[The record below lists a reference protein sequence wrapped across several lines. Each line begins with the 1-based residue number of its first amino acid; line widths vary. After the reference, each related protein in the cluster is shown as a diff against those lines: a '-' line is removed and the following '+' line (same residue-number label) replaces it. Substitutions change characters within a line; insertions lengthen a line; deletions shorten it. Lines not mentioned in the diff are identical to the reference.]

1 VADQQVHTSANV
13 IQLAEVSVFFGP
25 RQILDSIN
33 VTIASGELVALV
45 GENGA
50 GKTTLVQCV
59 SGALAPNSG
68 TVTVCGQQ
76 PAAARRSGELAVV
89 WQDLA
94 LCDNLSVT
102 ANIFLGREPPGG
114 LLARRRMQ
122 AQAAAMLDRLGL
134 GVRDV
139 RSRTR
144 ELSGGERQAV
154 AIARAMMTGPRV
166 LVLDEPTSALGV
178 NETRRFERLL
188 RTLRGDGVAV
198 LLVSHRM
205 EQAFGLADRVV
216 ALRHGRLV
224 GDVTTVEAHADD
236 VVAMMSGLG
245 GDSAARR
252 HLARLSSLV
261 DQLAEVEP
269 SASLP
274 MIVSA
279 LSTAFGQQQM
289 CVHLAG
295 ANGELV
301 LGASVGI
308 APEVLHDLGRVR
320 DARRGGSI
328 GEAAATGLAVVVEDL
343 RLAPDRFGSGAGPV
357 SMWSV
362 PIQGSAGLYGVLSG
376 LADVP
381 GRPQDDQL
389 HLASVYASLAA
400 TAIERER
407 LLHDLA
413 RRNRVLESLRN
424 VLDGL
429 AGPEQLPASMRIA
442 LAALARG
449 LGADRACLVEADGSG
464 GAAWAHAADAD
475 GTHRPDAGLVGVPD
489 AGLAAVLAGP
499 VPDAGLGA
507 VCSISSLVKAVRF
520 EVGERRFRLGA
531 QWSEPA
537 RITADGMELLEG
549 AARSLRLALERE
561 VAERARAEADG
572 LRRASGLQR
581 DFIHRLSHELR
592 TPLTAITGYAS
603 TLGATDVT
611 WDAASQRR
619 FLAAI
624 GSESARMRRLV
635 GDLLDASAITS
646 GVLSI
651 QPDWCD
657 PPTILEAAVAAVP
670 DGLRQVRVEVDEV
683 PPVWADHD
691 RLEQVLVN
699 LLDNALRHG
708 AAPVTLRMYR
718 RGDQAVIEVR
728 DGGPGIAAELRPSV
742 LEPYVRGNTSVPG
755 AGLGLAICKG
765 IVDAHDGRIE
775 IIGVAAGTVVRVTL
789 PLDARPTETE
799 AARHG

>member
-1 VADQQVHTSANV
+1 VTVTPDALTQA
-13 IQLAEVSVFFGP
+13 IQLADVSVFVGP
-25 RQILDSIN
+25 RRVLDA
-33 VTIASGELVALV
+33 VTVAVAPGELVAVV

-59 SGALAPNSG
+59 SGALVPDAG
-68 TVTVCGQQ
+68 TVTVCGRQ
-76 PAAARRSGELAVV
+76 PAAARRGGQLAVV

-102 ANIFLGREPPGG
+102 ANIFLGREPGG
-114 LLARRRMQ
+114 GFLARRGMHAR
-122 AQAAAMLDRLGL
+122 AAALLDRLGL
-134 GVRDV
+134 GVKDLGR
-139 RSRTR
+139 RAG

-154 AIARAMMTGPRV
+154 AIARALLTNPRV

-178 NETRRFERLL
+178 NETRRFDRLL
-188 RTLRGDGVAV
+188 RSLRSTGVAV
-198 LLVSHRM
+198 LLVSHRI
-205 EQAFGLADRVV
+205 EQVFGLADRVV
-216 ALRHGRLV
+216 ALRHGRMV
-224 GDVTTVEAHADD
+224 ADVTTVEAHADD
-236 VVAMMSGLG
+236 VVAMMAGLS

-279 LSTAFGQQQM
+279 LSTAFGQQQL
-289 CVHLAG
+289 CVHIAAPDG
-295 ANGELV
+295 DLV

-308 APEVLHDLGRVR
+308 APNVLHDLRRVR
-320 DARRGGSI
+320 VGPGGGSI
-328 GEAAATGLAVVVEDL
+328 GEAASTGLAVVVEDL
-343 RLAPDRFGSGAGPV
+343 RHAPNSIGAGDGPV

-362 PIQGSAGLYGVLSG
+362 PIQGGVSVYGVLSG
-376 LADVP
+376 LADAP
-381 GRPQDDQL
+381 GRPQDDQIR
-389 HLASVYASLAA
+389 LASVYASLAA

-407 LLHDLA
+407 LLHNVA
-413 RRNRVLESLRN
+413 RRNRVLESLRG

-429 AGPEQLPASMRIA
+429 AGPTQLPASLRIA
-442 LAALARG
+442 LEALARG
-449 LGADRACLVEADGSG
+449 LGADGTCLAEVDGRGGEAWVHSAAATGQSGSAAGLSSLLARAAPGSDWPGG
-464 GAAWAHAADAD
+464 GARTVA
-475 GTHRPDAGLVGVPD
+475 P
-489 AGLAAVLAGP
+489 
-499 VPDAGLGA
+499 
-507 VCSISSLVKAVRF
+507 LVKAVPF
-520 EVGERRFRLGA
+520 EVGDRRFLLGA
-531 QWSEPA
+531 QWSTSA
-537 RITADGMELLEG
+537 RVTGDGIELLES
-549 AARSLRLALERE
+549 AARSLRLAVERDI
-561 VAERARAEADG
+561 AERARAEADG
-572 LRRASGLQR
+572 LRRVSDLQR

-603 TLGATDVT
+603 TLSATDVT

-624 GSESARMRRLV
+624 ATESARMGRLV
-635 GDLLDASAITS
+635 GDLLDASAISS

-657 PPTILEAAVAAVP
+657 PPAILEAAVTAVP
-670 DGLRQVRVEVDEV
+670 GGAREVRVEIEAV

-718 RGDQAVIEVR
+718 IGEQAAIEVADAGR
-728 DGGPGIAAELRPSV
+728 GIPPRLRQSV
-742 LEPYVRGNTSVPG
+742 LEPYVRGDTSVPG

-765 IVDAHDGRIE
+765 IVDAHHGLLE
-775 IIGVAAGTVVRVTL
+775 IVDVPAGTVVRVTL
-789 PLDARPTETE
+789 PLDARPSD
-799 AARHG
+799 AS

>member
-1 VADQQVHTSANV
+1 MLEGRLTTTVHTSSNV
-13 IQLAEVSVFFGP
+13 IQLADVSVFFGP
-25 RQILDSIN
+25 RQILDSVN
-33 VTIASGELVALV
+33 VTISPGELVALV

-59 SGALAPNSG
+59 SGALAPDSG
-68 TVTVCGQQ
+68 IVTVCGQP
-76 PAAARRSGELAVV
+76 PAAARRSGKLAVV

-102 ANIFLGREPPGG
+102 ANIFLGREPLGG
-114 LLARRRMQ
+114 VLARRRMQ
-122 AQAAAMLDRLGL
+122 AQAAVMLDRLGL

-139 RSRTR
+139 RRRTG

-154 AIARAMMTGPRV
+154 AIARAMMTSPRV

-178 NETRRFERLL
+178 NETRRFERM
-188 RTLRGDGVAV
+188 LRGLRSGGVTV
-198 LLVSHRM
+198 LLVSHRI

-295 ANGELV
+295 PDGELV
-301 LGASVGI
+301 LGASVGM
-308 APEVLHDLGRVR
+308 APEVLRDLDRVR
-320 DARRGGSI
+320 DGHPSGSI

-343 RLAPDRFGSGAGPV
+343 RHSPDRFGSGEGPV

-362 PIQGSAGLYGVLSG
+362 PIQGGAGLYGVLSG

-389 HLASVYASLAA
+389 RLASVYASLAA
-400 TAIERER
+400 TAIEREG
-407 LLHDLA
+407 LLHDLK

-429 AGPEQLPASMRIA
+429 AGPEQLPASLRIA
-442 LAALARG
+442 LAALAGG
-449 LGADRACLVEADGSG
+449 LGAESTCLVEADGSG
-464 GAAWAHAADAD
+464 GAAWAHSADAD
-475 GTHRPDAGLVGVPD
+475 GRPGPD
-489 AGLAAVLAGP
+489 AGLASVLAGSP
-499 VPDAGLGA
+499 PDARLGA
-507 VCSISSLVKAVRF
+507 VCTVSALVRAVRF
-520 EVGERRFRLGA
+520 EIGERRFLLGA
-531 QWSEPA
+531 QWSDPA
-537 RITADGMELLEG
+537 RITSDAMELLEG
-549 AARSLRLALERE
+549 AARSLRLAVERE

-572 LRRASGLQR
+572 LRRVSGLQR

-635 GDLLDASAITS
+635 GDLLDASAINS

-657 PPTILEAAVAAVP
+657 PPTILEAAVTAVP
-670 DGLRQVRVEVDEV
+670 DGVRHVRVEIGEV

-708 AAPVTLRMYR
+708 APPVTLRMR
-718 RGDQAVIEVR
+718 RSGDQAVIEVL
-728 DGGPGIAAELRPSV
+728 DAGPGIAAELRSSV
-742 LEPYVRGNTSVPG
+742 LEPYVRGNTSAPG

-765 IVDAHDGRIE
+765 IVDAHDGLIE
-775 IIGVAAGTVVRVTL
+775 IIEAPAGTLVRVSL
-789 PLDARPTETE
+789 PLDARPAE
-799 AARHG
+799 AQAV

>member
-1 VADQQVHTSANV
+1 MHTPANV
-13 IQLAEVSVFFGP
+13 VQLTDVSVFFGP

-33 VTIASGELVALV
+33 VTIGRGELVALV

-59 SGALAPNSG
+59 GGALAPDSG
-68 TVTVCGQQ
+68 TIAVCGQP
-76 PAAARRSGELAVV
+76 PAAARRAGRLAVV

-102 ANIFLGREPPGG
+102 ANIFLGREPVGG
-114 LLARRRMQ
+114 ILARRRMQ
-122 AQAAAMLDRLGL
+122 ARAEVMLDRLGL
-134 GVRDV
+134 GLREVR
-139 RSRTR
+139 RRAG

-154 AIARAMMTGPRV
+154 AIARAMMTEPSV

-178 NETRRFERLL
+178 NETRRFERML
-188 RTLRGDGVAV
+188 RTLRSEGVAV

-224 GDVTTVEAHADD
+224 GDVSTVEAHADD

-289 CVHLAG
+289 CVHLVR
-295 ANGELV
+295 ANGGLV

-308 APEVLHDLGRVR
+308 APEVLHDLDRVR
-320 DARRGGSI
+320 DGHPSGSI

-343 RLAPDRFGSGAGPV
+343 RQAPGRFGSGAGPV

-362 PIQGSAGLYGVLSG
+362 PIQGGAGLYGVLSG

-389 HLASVYASLAA
+389 RLASVYASLAA
-400 TAIERER
+400 TAIEREG
-407 LLHDLA
+407 LLHDLE

-429 AGPEQLPASMRIA
+429 AGPEQLPASLRIA

-449 LGADRACLVEADGSG
+449 LGADRACLVEAG
-464 GAAWAHAADAD
+464 GEATWAHS
-475 GTHRPDAGLVGVPD
+475 AGGEPEPEPH
-489 AGLAAVLAGP
+489 LAATLARAAPG
-499 VPDAGLGA
+499 ARLGA
-507 VCSISSLVKAVRF
+507 VSTISSLVRAVPF
-520 EVGERRFRLGA
+520 EVGERRFLLGA
-531 QWSEPA
+531 QWPDAA
-537 RITADGMELLEG
+537 RITADGIELLEG
-549 AARSLRLALERE
+549 AARSLRLAVERE
-561 VAERARAEADG
+561 AAEAARAEADG
-572 LRRASGLQR
+572 LRRVSGLQR
-581 DFIHRLSHELR
+581 DFIYRLSHELR

-635 GDLLDASAITS
+635 GDLLDASAIDS

-657 PPTILEAAVAAVP
+657 PPAILEAAVTAVP
-670 DGLRQVRVEVDEV
+670 DGVRHVRVEVDAV

-708 AAPVTLRMYR
+708 GPPVTLRMYR
-718 RGDQAVIEVR
+718 SGDQAVIEVG
-728 DGGPGIAAELRPSV
+728 DTGPGIAAELRHSV
-742 LEPYVRGNTSVPG
+742 LEPYVRGNTSAPG

-765 IVDAHDGRIE
+765 IVDAHDGLLE
-775 IIGVAAGTVVRVTL
+775 IVGAPAGTLVRVTL
-789 PLDARPTETE
+789 PLDARP
-799 AARHG
+799 ARAQGG

>member
-1 VADQQVHTSANV
+1 MQTSSNV
-13 IQLAEVSVFFGP
+13 IHLTDVSVFFGP
-25 RQILDSIN
+25 RRILDSIN
-33 VTIASGELVALV
+33 VTIGSGELVALV

-59 SGALAPNSG
+59 GGALAPDSG
-68 TVTVCGQQ
+68 TIAVCGQP
-76 PAAARRSGELAVV
+76 PAAARRSGQLAVV

-122 AQAAAMLDRLGL
+122 AQAALMLDRLGL

-139 RSRTR
+139 RRRTG

-154 AIARAMMTGPRV
+154 AIARAMMTSPRI

-236 VVAMMSGLG
+236 VVAMMSGLS

-289 CVHLAG
+289 CVHLAR
-295 ANGELV
+295 ADGELT

-308 APEVLHDLGRVR
+308 PSEVLKDLDRVR
-320 DARRGGSI
+320 DGHLCGSI
-328 GEAAATGLAVVVEDL
+328 SEAAATGLAVVAEDL
-343 RLAPDRFGSGAGPV
+343 RRRPDGLGSREGPV

-362 PIQGSAGLYGVLSG
+362 PIQGSVGLYGVLSG

-389 HLASVYASLAA
+389 RLASVYASLAA
-400 TAIERER
+400 TAIEREG
-407 LLHDLA
+407 LLRDLE

-429 AGPEQLPASMRIA
+429 AGPEQLPASLRIA
-442 LAALARG
+442 LTALARG
-449 LGADRACLVEADGSG
+449 LGAQRTCLVAADGSG
-464 GAAWAHAADAD
+464 GAGWSQTTDAD
-475 GTHRPDAGLVGVPD
+475 D
-489 AGLAAVLAGP
+489 GLASVLARAAP
-499 VPDAGLGA
+499 AAALGA
-507 VCSISSLVKAVRF
+507 VCEISSLVRAVRF
-520 EVGERRFRLGA
+520 EVGERLFLLGA

-537 RITADGMELLEG
+537 RITSDGIELLEG
-549 AARSLRLALERE
+549 AARSLRLAVERE

-572 LRRASGLQR
+572 LRRVSDLQR

-635 GDLLDASAITS
+635 GDLLDASAIDS
-646 GVLSI
+646 GVLSL

-657 PPTILEAAVAAVP
+657 PPAILEAAVTAVP
-670 DGLRQVRVEVDEV
+670 DGVRQVRVEIGEV

-708 AAPVTLRMYR
+708 APPVTLRMYR

-728 DGGPGIAAELRPSV
+728 DVGPGIAADLRLSV

-765 IVDAHDGRIE
+765 IVDAHDGLIE
-775 IIGVAAGTVVRVTL
+775 IAGASAGTVVRVTL
-789 PLDARPTETE
+789 PLDARPTD
-799 AARHG
+799 G

>member
-1 VADQQVHTSANV
+1 VHTPANV
-13 IQLAEVSVFFGP
+13 VQLADVSVFFGP
-25 RQILDSIN
+25 RRILDSIS
-33 VTIASGELVALV
+33 VTIGQGELVALV

-59 SGALAPNSG
+59 GGALAPDSG
-68 TVTVCGQQ
+68 TIAVCGQP
-76 PAAARRSGELAVV
+76 PAAARRSGRLAVV

-102 ANIFLGREPPGG
+102 ANIFLGREPAGG
-114 LLARRRMQ
+114 ILARRRMQ

-134 GVRDV
+134 GLRDV
-139 RSRTR
+139 RRR
-144 ELSGGERQAV
+144 AGELSGGERQLV
-154 AIARAMMTGPRV
+154 AIARAMMTEPSV

-178 NETRRFERLL
+178 NETRRFERML

-236 VVAMMSGLG
+236 VVAMMSGLS

-289 CVHLAG
+289 CVHLVRPD
-295 ANGELV
+295 GELV

-308 APEVLHDLGRVR
+308 APEVLHDLDRAR
-320 DARRGGSI
+320 DGHPSGSI
-328 GEAAATGLAVVVEDL
+328 GEAARTGLAVVVEDL
-343 RLAPDRFGSGAGPV
+343 RNVPDRFGPDRSGSAAGPV

-362 PIQGSAGLYGVLSG
+362 PIQGGAGLYGVLSG

-389 HLASVYASLAA
+389 RLASVYASLAA
-400 TAIERER
+400 TAIEREG
-407 LLHDLA
+407 LLHDLE
-413 RRNRVLESLRN
+413 RRNRVLDALRS

-429 AGPEQLPASMRIA
+429 AGPGQLAASLRIA
-442 LAALARG
+442 LSALARG
-449 LGADRACLVEADGSG
+449 LGAERACLVEVG
-464 GAAWAHAADAD
+464 GGTTWAHSDGVGGGPEPELAARLAADAP
-475 GTHRPDAGLVGVPD
+475 GAASPLVRVVP
-489 AGLAAVLAGP
+489 
-499 VPDAGLGA
+499 
-507 VCSISSLVKAVRF
+507 F

-537 RITADGMELLEG
+537 RITADGIELLEG
-549 AARSLRLALERE
+549 AARSLRLAVERE
-561 VAERARAEADG
+561 VAEAARAEADG
-572 LRRASGLQR
+572 LRRVSDLQR

-635 GDLLDASAITS
+635 GDLLDASAIDS

-657 PPTILEAAVAAVP
+657 PPAILEAAVTAVP
-670 DGLRQVRVEVDEV
+670 DGVRHVRVEVGAV

-708 AAPVTLRMYR
+708 APPVTLRMFAS
-718 RGDQAVIEVR
+718 GDRAVIEVV
-728 DGGPGIAAELRPSV
+728 DTGPGIAAELRQSV
-742 LEPYVRGNTSVPG
+742 LEPYVRGNTSAPG

-765 IVDAHDGRIE
+765 IVDAHHGVIE
-775 IIGVAAGTVVRVTL
+775 IAEAPAGTLVRVTL
-789 PLDARPTETE
+789 PLDARPAE
-799 AARHG
+799 AQGV

>member
-1 VADQQVHTSANV
+1 VHTSANV
-13 IQLAEVSVFFGP
+13 IQLADVSVFFGP

-33 VTIASGELVALV
+33 VTVAPGELVALV

-59 SGALAPNSG
+59 SGALAPDAG
-68 TVTVCGQQ
+68 TVTVCGQP

-114 LLARRRMQ
+114 LLARRGMQ
-122 AQAAAMLDRLGL
+122 ARAATMLDRLGL

-139 RSRTR
+139 RRRTG

-154 AIARAMMTGPRV
+154 AIARAMMTDPRV

-188 RTLRGDGVAV
+188 RTLRGGGVAV

-289 CVHLAG
+289 CVHLVG
-295 ANGELV
+295 ADGELV

-308 APEVLHDLGRVR
+308 APEVLHDLDRVGAGRR
-320 DARRGGSI
+320 SGSI
-328 GEAAATGLAVVVEDL
+328 GEAAATGLTVVVEDL
-343 RLAPDRFGSGAGPV
+343 RRSPDRFGSGEGPV

-362 PIQGSAGLYGVLSG
+362 PILGSVGLYGVLSG

-413 RRNRVLESLRN
+413 RRNRVLESLRS

-429 AGPEQLPASMRIA
+429 AGPEQLPASLRIA

-449 LGADRACLVEADGSG
+449 LGADRACLVEAGDSG
-464 GAAWAHAADAD
+464 GETWAHSADAA
-475 GTHRPDAGLVGVPD
+475 GTPGPDEALASVLARSAPDAP
-489 AGLAAVLAGP
+489 
-499 VPDAGLGA
+499 LGA
-507 VCSISSLVKAVRF
+507 VCTISALVRAVRF
-520 EVGERRFRLGA
+520 EVGERQFLLGA
-531 QWSEPA
+531 QWSEPG
-537 RITADGMELLEG
+537 RITADGVELLEG
-549 AARSLRLALERE
+549 AARSLRLAVERE
-561 VAERARAEADG
+561 IADHARAEADG
-572 LRRASGLQR
+572 LRRVSGLQR

-611 WDAASQRR
+611 WDTASQRR

-657 PPTILEAAVAAVP
+657 PPTILEAAVTAVP
-670 DGLRQVRVEVDEV
+670 DGHLHVRVEIGEV

-718 RGDQAVIEVR
+718 SGEHAVIEVR
-728 DGGPGIAAELRPSV
+728 DAGPGIAEDLRDSV
-742 LEPYVRGNTSVPG
+742 LEPYVRGNTGVPG

-765 IVDAHDGRIE
+765 IVDAHGGLIE
-775 IIGVAAGTVVRVTL
+775 IVGAPAGTVVRVTL
-789 PLDARPTETE
+789 PLDARPTE
-799 AARHG
+799 A